1 MNDRAVAQKRLNEN
15 SFDLEAMC
23 MLNRAQEQVS
33 WGLSAQQHF
42 GELEENQCF
51 PFMAAD
57 FSHLFKFGKPSY
69 GSVFQSSALVLHFLT
84 LSFAELLC
92 VFHVF
97 AQVTPKDSFKFIFL

>member
-33 WGLSAQQHF
+33 WGPQQHF

-57 FSHLFKFGKPSY
+57 FSVLFKFGN
-69 GSVFQSSALVLHFLT
+69 SVVGQCFKVLALVLHFLT
-84 LSFAELLC
+84 LEF
-92 VFHVF
+92 
-97 AQVTPKDSFKFIFL
+97 